1 MGILCCF
8 VGFGLGFGGF
18 RNGLGDW
25 IVCMWELGGVVG
37 PVWLL

>member
-18 RNGLGDW
+18 GNGLGDW